1 MGVKGLN
8 PETPNQIIVKC
19 LKGKDTKMKTSS
31 TSTKSEKPEL
41 TEVFALW
48 EAKKGETV
56 YYTGKTV
63 GEAPIRIVAFV
74 NTTKK
79 NPNQPDI
86 QVYEQK
92 EKGEEKPQIASL
104 WQNKSKAGKVYF
116 SGQDNEE
123 KKLVGFINADT
134 KDGKYPSIRVYYSD
148 NK

>member
-1 MGVKGLN
+1 
-8 PETPNQIIVKC
+8 
-19 LKGKDTKMKTSS
+19 MKTSS
-31 TSTKSEKPEL
+31 TTKNTKSDL
-41 TEVFALW
+41 QEVLALW
-48 EAKKGETV
+48 ENKKGDTV
-56 YYTGKTV
+56 YYTGKTA
-63 GEAPIRIVAFV
+63 GDKPIRVVAFV

-86 QVYEQK
+86 QIYEQV

-104 WQNKSKAGKVYF
+104 WQNKSKAGKIYYG
-116 SGQDNEE
+116 GQDNEN

>member
-8 PETPNQIIVKC
+8 PDAPNQIIVKC
-19 LKGKDTKMKTSS
+19 LIRKGHKMKTSS
-31 TSTKSEKPEL
+31 TTKTTKSEL

-48 EAKKGETV
+48 ESKKGDTV
-56 YYTGKTV
+56 YYTGKTA
-63 GEAPIRIVAFV
+63 GDQSIRIVAFV

-123 KKLVGFINADT
+123 KKIVGFINADT